1 MSGSVVLLNKRIAGF
16 RFVSASKR
24 GRKIKKEIFETK
36 SAGGTEQEGVKA
48 PSLFVFVAET
58 IVQIHDDFQFFL
70 NVMKCIIAYLK

>member
-1 MSGSVVLLNKRIAGF
+1 MLNKMIAGF

-48 PSLFVFVAET
+48 PSLFVFVALQFAET
-58 IVQIHDDFQFFL
+58 IIRIHDDFQFL
-70 NVMKCIIAYLK
+70 LTVMKCIIAYLK